1 MKIKREALVSE
12 YITDALLLL
21 MRKRDYRDIS
31 ITEICKK
38 AGVTRMSFYRNFES
52 KEDIL
57 KKWIGAITNDF
68 LIASGISYKK
78 DSGREYFVK
87 LFSHMEQYKD
97 ICTALW
103 KADLLYI
110 VKEQFDKVFLTVYKN
125 EYHDYKSYF
134 LSGGIYNVFLLWLV
148 NGCRE
153 SPSELADDLE
163 NILIK

>member
-1 MKIKREALVSE
+1 
-12 YITDALLLL
+12 
-21 MRKRDYRDIS
+21 
-31 ITEICKK
+31 
-38 AGVTRMSFYRNFES
+38 MSFYRNFES

-57 KKWIGAITNDF
+57 KKWVAAITDSF

-87 LFSHMEQYKD
+87 LFNHMEQYKD

-153 SPSELADDLE
+153 SPFELADGLE